1 MFLPPAYLLGQ
12 QSASVPGNLSLPS
25 RGPAASPRG
34 LSIDRPVTAN
44 GGANRAR
51 TLPQVGVFQPRR
63 GTLEKL
69 LWFPDSLSPSGKG
82 ASPSAFLQSQNCQ
95 LITNFNEALQ
105 ALAEIPGPEFDED
118 SGEGSVFESQTA

>member
-1 MFLPPAYLLGQ
+1 M
-12 QSASVPGNLSLPS
+12 
-25 RGPAASPRG
+25 
-34 LSIDRPVTAN
+34 TAN